1 MMNYDEIKRM
11 LSEDGLCKLIPDGLI
26 LSEPIWGIE
35 DDLPVVNFFVMSR
48 YQQKRHP
55 LYKFSLSVEKKQLI
69 TFSEYTNSAC
79 YGNDNIIG
87 LTIEEFIQY
96 KDLFQKT
103 GDMYYGMIKA
113 KPEILCEYM
122 KLLLKLVPPS
132 LVNHYNDL
140 SPHFFAWVRETIEL
154 T

>member
-55 LYKFSLSVEKKQLI
+55 LYKFSLSVEKKQLV
-69 TFSEYTNSAC
+69 TFSKYSNSVYC
-79 YGNDNIIG
+79 DNEHTIG

-103 GDMYYGMIKA
+103 GDMYYDKA
-113 KPEILCEYM
+113 RVDSEILCEYM
-122 KLLLKLVPPS
+122 KLLLKLVPYS
-132 LVNHYNDL
+132 LMSYYNDL
-140 SPHFFAWVRETIEL
+140 SPDFFAWVRETIK
-154 T
+154 

>member
-11 LSEDGLCKLIPDGLI
+11 LSEDGLCRLIPDGLI

-69 TFSEYTNSAC
+69 TFSEYTNSARF
-79 YGNDNIIG
+79 DNSHEIG
-87 LTIEEFIQY
+87 LTMEEFIKY
-96 KDLFQKT
+96 KDLFQEV
-103 GDMYYGMIKA
+103 GDMYYSLKSVDS
-113 KPEILCEYM
+113 EILCEYM
-122 KLLLKLVPPS
+122 KLLFKLVPHS
-132 LVNHYNDL
+132 LINHYNDL
-140 SPHFFAWVRETIEL
+140 SPHFFAWIRETIKL

>member
-1 MMNYDEIKRM
+1 MMNYDEIKRI
-11 LSEDGLCKLIPDGLI
+11 LSDNGLCRLILDWLI

-55 LYKFSLSVEKKQLI
+55 LYKFSLSVEKKQI
-69 TFSEYTNSAC
+69 VTFSEYTNSA
-79 YGNDNIIG
+79 YYDNDNITG
-87 LTIEEFIQY
+87 LTIEDFSQY

-103 GDMYYGMIKA
+103 GDMYYGMIKV
-113 KPEILCEYM
+113 KPEILWEYM
-122 KLLLKLVPPS
+122 KLLLKLVAPS

-140 SPHFFAWVRETIEL
+140 SPHFFAWVREKIN
-154 T
+154 

>member
-48 YQQKRHP
+48 YQQKRHL
-55 LYKFSLSVEKKQLI
+55 LYKFSLSVEKKQLV
-69 TFSEYTNSAC
+69 TFSEYSNSVYC
-79 YGNDNIIG
+79 DNEHTIG

-103 GDMYYGMIKA
+103 GDMYYDKA
-113 KPEILCEYM
+113 RVDSEILCEYM
-122 KLLLKLVPPS
+122 KLLLKLVPYS
-132 LVNHYNDL
+132 LMSYYNDL
-140 SPHFFAWVRETIEL
+140 SPDFFAWVRETIK
-154 T
+154 

>member
-35 DDLPVVNFFVMSR
+35 DNLPVVNFFVMSR

-55 LYKFSLSVEKKQLI
+55 LYKFSLSVEKKQI
-69 TFSEYTNSAC
+69 VTFSEYTNSA
-79 YGNDNIIG
+79 YYNNDNITG
-87 LTIEEFIQY
+87 LTIEDFSQY

-103 GDMYYGMIKA
+103 GDMYYGMTRVD
-113 KPEILCEYM
+113 PEILCEYM
-122 KLLLKLVPPS
+122 KLLLKLVPYS
-132 LVNHYNDL
+132 LMNHYNDL
-140 SPHFFAWVRETIEL
+140 SPHFFAWVREKIN
-154 T
+154 